1 MSSKKRIAAVA
12 VTIAALSLGS
22 VGVASAH
29 EKGGPKDENR
39 AAHKVEH
46 AEHHAAVKALI
57 ASTIGLDAATIK
69 SRHIAG
75 ESLATIAGAKKGAL
89 IAALVAFKSTEID
102 SRVAAGKMTA
112 AQAAT
117 AKAGLTAKVT
127 ERVES
132 VKAPKPPK
140 AEKPAKA
147 GKGKGARA

>member
-22 VGVASAH
+22 IGVASAH
-29 EKGGPKDENR
+29 DKGGPKGENR
-39 AAHKVEH
+39 AEHKVEH
-46 AEHHAAVKALI
+46 AAHHAEVEALV

-102 SRVAAGKMTA
+102 ARVAAGKMTA
-112 AQAAT
+112 AQATT
-117 AKAGLTAKVT
+117 AKAELTAKVT
-127 ERVES
+127 GRVES
-132 VKAPKPPK
+132 VKPPK

-147 GKGKGARA
+147 GKGKGPRS